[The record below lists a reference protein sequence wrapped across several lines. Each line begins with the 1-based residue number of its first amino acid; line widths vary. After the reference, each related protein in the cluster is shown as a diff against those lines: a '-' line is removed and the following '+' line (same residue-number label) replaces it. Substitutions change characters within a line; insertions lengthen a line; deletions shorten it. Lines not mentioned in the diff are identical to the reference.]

1 MRVTL
6 TVGIVVSPESDHH
19 QAFLFREDG
28 LVHMPGCLQ
37 VRDDDRTHYDG
48 WFSLDRLE
56 YAEWEK
62 EKWEGSLSISPP
74 RSKLLHHVTTLAI
87 LNGDDNVV

>member
-1 MRVTL
+1 MAL

-19 QAFLFREDG
+19 QAFLFREDR

-37 VRDDDRTHYDG
+37 VREDDRTHYDG
-48 WFSLDRLE
+48 WFSVDKLE

-62 EKWEGSLSISPP
+62 NGRLIDWVPAIEAVASCDHFGRFEP
-74 RSKLLHHVTTLAI
+74 R
-87 LNGDDNVV
+87 